1 MRGFHDFFY
10 IKQEIRQFRLNNNF
24 QFFNNIRDKLLLD
37 SQIKIKY
44 HWKRYKKRKM
54 VLRAKLMKKQTTTN
68 NNDSKYKIYKV
79 RGNDKR
85 PSILPKVNAVK

>member
-1 MRGFHDFFY
+1 
-10 IKQEIRQFRLNNNF
+10 
-24 QFFNNIRDKLLLD
+24 
-37 SQIKIKY
+37 
-44 HWKRYKKRKM
+44 M